1 MKQAVILVL
10 LLVTIFSSCTKENT
24 HDECDTM
31 YDVYKPTGFTNGQS
45 YTVMDST
52 QFVYGSIN
60 PNDPNEVVYYGGKH
74 PNWHMYVYN
83 IATKQRI
90 KISDYSPTHN
100 IKWHKSGWICFAA
113 ADNNIYIVK
122 ANGDSLAQLTTT
134 GNCFTPEWNSIGDE
148 IICYR
153 GYQYFGNGNN
163 YIISK
168 DGSNIY
174 PINLFDG
181 GIKTC
186 SWSPNDSIIISSPEE
201 NVICINY
208 YTYETKNAPNQKP
221 GQVGSEGECWT
232 YDGKHIVWCPNNQP
246 EVLDFE
252 TGVSRGLL
260 PTCEKMIYGYPSV
273 TVDGRYAL
281 FNLNIGG
288 YVGYNTTQ
296 TKRRLSRIDLT
307 TNTETILELPE

>member
-1 MKQAVILVL
+1 MAL
-10 LLVTIFSSCTKENT
+10 LFAGCAKEKT
-24 HDECDTM
+24 PSECDTL

-83 IATKQRI
+83 VSTKQRT
-90 KISDYSPTHN
+90 KVSDHSPTHN
-100 IKWHKSGWICFAA
+100 IKWHRSGWICYATT
-113 ADNNIYIVK
+113 DNNIYIVK
-122 ANGDSLAQLTTT
+122 PNGDSLRQLTVT
-134 GNCFTPEWNSIGDE
+134 GDCFTPEWNALGDK

-153 GYQYFGNGNN
+153 GYQGFTDGNN
-163 YIISK
+163 YIINKFTGIVS
-168 DGSNIY
+168 
-174 PINLFDG
+174 PINLTIG
-181 GIKTC
+181 GVGTC
-186 SWSPNDSIIISSPEE
+186 SWSPNDSIIISAPWTD
-201 NVICINY
+201 VRCINY
-208 YTYETKNAPNQKP
+208 YTGEEKNVPNMKSP
-221 GQVGSEGECWT
+221 KTDISGVCWMP
-232 YDGKHIVWCPNNQP
+232 DGKRILWCPESQP
-246 EVLDFE
+246 EILNFE
-252 TGVSRGLL
+252 TGHSQALL
-260 PTCEKMIYGYPSV
+260 SACDKMEYTYPSV
-273 TVDGRYAL
+273 TADGRYAL